1 MKGENL
7 LRSRGAKPNSLFIKI
22 TLLKGDLKMIKDCE
36 VSMGRIITGHKKSYY
51 TIRIQNR
58 KENIWFLLY
67 FLSPMMLSGL
77 IIDRIITRKT
87 MLLHS
92 CLIEYGDFSRNIHDF
107 LKTDTRSLNGL

>member
-58 KENIWFLLY
+58 KENIWLEIKMNSDQF
-67 FLSPMMLSGL
+67 SSL
-77 IIDRIITRKT
+77 IIGSAQQLSVDMKN
-87 MLLHS
+87 
-92 CLIEYGDFSRNIHDF
+92 CKFE
-107 LKTDTRSLNGL
+107 